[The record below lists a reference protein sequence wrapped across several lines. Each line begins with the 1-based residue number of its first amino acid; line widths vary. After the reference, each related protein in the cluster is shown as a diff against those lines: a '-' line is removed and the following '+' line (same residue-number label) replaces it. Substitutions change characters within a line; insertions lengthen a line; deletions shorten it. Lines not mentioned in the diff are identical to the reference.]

1 MQKTQSGREMPV
13 DAPDGQKSE
22 TDPQNHSSQDIGR
35 EMDVEVKA
43 GKGDQN
49 GKNESGCECGG
60 DGNKSSPDG
69 RYRSIHEYLLKIKT
83 GITDISMVAL

>member
-1 MQKTQSGREMPV
+1 MPV

-35 EMDVEVKA
+35 KMDVEVKA

-49 GKNESGCECGG
+49 GKNESGNPPFFIVPQDDDGSGKGG
-60 DGNKSSPDG
+60 IGVP
-69 RYRSIHEYLLKIKT
+69 
-83 GITDISMVAL
+83 